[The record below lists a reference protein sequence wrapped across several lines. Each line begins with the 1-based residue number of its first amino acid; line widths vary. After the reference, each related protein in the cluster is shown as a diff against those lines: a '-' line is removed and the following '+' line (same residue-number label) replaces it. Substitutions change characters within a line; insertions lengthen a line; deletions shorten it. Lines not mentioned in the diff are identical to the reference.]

1 MQLSIPTAHGRTYTV
16 ALRDVTDK
24 ELSIV
29 VEAEGFS
36 PRAYSLHATSMFLHV
51 DCAER
56 FNQLMIC
63 PQFDGTGCILGVR
76 IVSMR
81 RGVGKYAVETD
92 VAGENVTVLYD
103 KLETPAAK
111 LAWRGEMSRV

>member
-1 MQLSIPTAHGRTYTV
+1 MQLSIPTAHGRTYNV
-16 ALRDVTDK
+16 ALRDVTEQ

-36 PRAYSLHATSMFLHV
+36 PRAYTLRATDMFLHV

-56 FNQLMIC
+56 FNQLMVC
-63 PQFDGTGCILGVR
+63 PQFDGTGNILGVR
-76 IVSMR
+76 IVSLR

-92 VAGENVTVLYD
+92 IAGENVTVLYD
-103 KLETPAAK
+103 KLKPPAAK